1 MNIEAWVGNAEA
13 VAAVARREL
22 ADYLTTSGWILYSSA
37 DTLCPGP
44 VYLGNN
50 PGGDVSKHS
59 LPTIGA
65 CIAQLPSW
73 TQNAYLDE
81 GWARRNQAR
90 AQNPAPM
97 QLRVAWLLT
106 QLGLDT
112 RNVCASNVVFA
123 RSVTAAGINF
133 RDWADRCWPVHQQI
147 MEFVSPALVVV
158 FGGEPYEYVRQKLR
172 ANPAEGICAGHGNWM
187 CRASRT
193 DGGLAIIGLPHLSRY
208 EIRGKSDVVAWIKR
222 ICHAFA

>member
-1 MNIEAWVGNAEA
+1 MLKQSRRSRAES
-13 VAAVARREL
+13 L
-22 ADYLTTSGWILYSSA
+22 LTTLRQADGFYSA
-37 DTLCPGP
+37 PQTRCVPGRSIFWESFRWRCLKTF
-44 VYLGNN
+44 VAHNWCC
-50 PGGDVSKHS
+50 V
-59 LPTIGA
+59 
-65 CIAQLPSW
+65 AQLPSW
-73 TQNAYLDE
+73 TQNPYLDE

-97 QLRVAWLLT
+97 QLRVASLLT

-158 FGGEPYEYVRQKLR
+158 FGGDVTNRPTEI
-172 ANPAEGICAGHGNWM
+172 EGKSRRGNLCGAWELDVPGVT
-187 CRASRT
+187 T
-193 DGGLAIIGLPHLSRY
+193 DGGLAIIGLPHLRRY
-208 EIRGKSDVVAWIKR
+208 EISEKVTSLLGSRGYATPSR
-222 ICHAFA
+222 NP